1 MEERL
6 QNILAHRGVASRRHS
21 AVIISEGRVTVDGI
35 VCTEPGARFDPS
47 KSSIKVDGRP
57 LASSVEKPRTI
68 MMYKPVGVL
77 SSVSDPFPWDEIRYH
92 GVSQNPEWREM

>member
-35 VCTEPGARFDPS
+35 VCTEPGARFDPA
-47 KSSIKVDGRP
+47 KAVIRVD
-57 LASSVEKPRTI
+57 
-68 MMYKPVGVL
+68 
-77 SSVSDPFPWDEIRYH
+77 
-92 GVSQNPEWREM
+92 